1 MVESSQIS
9 AFTALADELGVTITF
24 EKPIKFEDLGLAELE
39 KGQFQCLMCS
49 KLINRK
55 ARAVEHFKKFHTEI
69 KEPMEP
75 CPRCDAEI
83 AKSKF
88 QMHMEKSHEI
98 NANFKLMMKRS
109 FQPNLSENETI
120 KEKIPKMEQDVPKK
134 EIKSKSP
141 AKKAEKDIAEKE
153 TIQNVKKDAA
163 KQEKVGETKKE
174 KIPRANKDVAEKEK
188 NPKPKKK
195 AAKKTE
201 TGMVKELK
209 ISLQK
214 LTEEEIN
221 NNTKE
226 DKVVESAST
235 ESNEIDVIKQE

>member
-1 MVESSQIS
+1 M
-9 AFTALADELGVTITF
+9 G
-24 EKPIKFEDLGLAELE
+24 
-39 KGQFQCLMCS
+39 
-49 KLINRK
+49 
-55 ARAVEHFKKFHTEI
+55 
-69 KEPMEP
+69 
-75 CPRCDAEI
+75 
-83 AKSKF
+83 
-88 QMHMEKSHEI
+88 
-98 NANFKLMMKRS
+98 NFKLMMKRS

-120 KEKIPKMEQDVPKK
+120 KEK
-134 EIKSKSP
+134 
-141 AKKAEKDIAEKE
+141 
-153 TIQNVKKDAA
+153 
-163 KQEKVGETKKE
+163 KVGETKKAATKKE

-195 AAKKTE
+195 AAKETE

-235 ESNEIDVIKQE
+235 ESNEIDMIK

>member
-1 MVESSQIS
+1 
-9 AFTALADELGVTITF
+9 
-24 EKPIKFEDLGLAELE
+24 
-39 KGQFQCLMCS
+39 
-49 KLINRK
+49 
-55 ARAVEHFKKFHTEI
+55 
-69 KEPMEP
+69 MEP

-141 AKKAEKDIAEKE
+141 AKK
-153 TIQNVKKDAA
+153 DAA
-163 KQEKVGETKKE
+163 KQEKVGETKKAATKKE

-214 LTEEEIN
+214 LTEVR
-221 NNTKE
+221 TLL
-226 DKVVESAST
+226 T
-235 ESNEIDVIKQE
+235 QYF